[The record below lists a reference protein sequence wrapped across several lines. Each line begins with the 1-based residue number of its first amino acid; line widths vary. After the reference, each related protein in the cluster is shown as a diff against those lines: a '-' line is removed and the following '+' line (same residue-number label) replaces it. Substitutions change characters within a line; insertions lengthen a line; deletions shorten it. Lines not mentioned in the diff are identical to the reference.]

1 MCANLEWNKTCG
13 KNIKLPILYNG
24 KPRWGGVGVPHVKM
38 RQHFE
43 TENKEDKSL
52 HKPEPVIHDLLGL

>member
-1 MCANLEWNKTCG
+1 MEN
-13 KNIKLPILYNG
+13 PD
-24 KPRWGGVGVPHVKM
+24 GVGVPHVKM